1 MPMVRYKG
9 SSEVSLMSQDK
20 LFGWPVAV
28 FMFVAAKPLMV
39 GKSPPK
45 YRDPGAKHAR
55 SLRAAGVRRPKKVR
69 VKARNRCGL
78 PGTQHK

>member
-1 MPMVRYKG
+1 MIRYKG

-28 FMFVAAKPLMV
+28 FLFVAAKPLMA
-39 GKSPPK
+39 GKSSPKK
-45 YRDPGAKHAR
+45 YRDPGAKKHAR
-55 SLRAAGVRRPKKVR
+55 KQRAAGARRPAKVR
-69 VKARNRCGL
+69 VKARNRCVL